1 MSHNGAKALQA
12 AFYPERIVIDDG
24 VSTAPFIRVRVLIC
38 RNTEI
43 LVSIYSVGF
52 IYTDGKVF

>member
-1 MSHNGAKALQA
+1 MFVYRYVATGAKVLQA

-24 VSTAPFIRVRVLIC
+24 ASTALLIRVRVLIC

-43 LVSIYSVGF
+43 LV
-52 IYTDGKVF
+52 